1 MDAHSAPA
9 VAPDVMEHLPA
20 CGPRCVAHCLA
31 SPSRTADYTLAVQA
45 GGKVTSRRNR
55 QSSAP
60 RPAWTLAEGF
70 ADLATLILAR
80 GDVRA
85 HPSQADLRRKLRGAM
100 EAEAKPLLVMYG
112 FRFSLGNGALFSYQG
127 LPLCVRVED
136 VDKWRAMTAKPRRK
150 SR

>member
-1 MDAHSAPA
+1 MNAPA
-9 VAPDVMEHLPA
+9 VDPDVMEHLPA
-20 CGPRCVAHCLA
+20 CGPRCAAHCLA
-31 SPSRTADYTLAVQA
+31 SPSRTADYTLAIQA
-45 GGKVTSRRNR
+45 GGKVASRRNR

-112 FRFSLGNGALFSYQG
+112 FRFSLGNGALWSYQG

-136 VDKWRAMTAKPRRK
+136 VDKWRAMTVRPQKRR
-150 SR
+150 R

>member
-1 MDAHSAPA
+1 MDAQPAPA

-20 CGPRCVAHCLA
+20 CGPRCAPYCLA

-45 GGKVTSRRNR
+45 GGEVTSRRNR
-55 QSSAP
+55 QLSAP

-136 VDKWRAMTAKPRRK
+136 VDKWRALTAKPRRT
-150 SR
+150 R

>member
-1 MDAHSAPA
+1 MVALSANSQPGEGRVNAPA
-9 VAPDVMEHLPA
+9 VAPIIPRA
-20 CGPRCVAHCLA
+20 C
-31 SPSRTADYTLAVQA
+31 
-45 GGKVTSRRNR
+45 
-55 QSSAP
+55 
-60 RPAWTLAEGF
+60 

-85 HPSQADLRRKLRGAM
+85 HPTQADLRRKIRSAM

-136 VDKWRAMTAKPRRK
+136 VEKWNAMKAKPKRR
-150 SR
+150 RRV

>member
-1 MDAHSAPA
+1 MDAHPAPA

-20 CGPRCVAHCLA
+20 CGPRCAAHCLA
-31 SPSRTADYTLAVQA
+31 SPSRTADYTLAIQA

-80 GDVRA
+80 RDVRA

-112 FRFSLGNGALFSYQG
+112 FRFSLGNGALWSYQG

-136 VDKWRAMTAKPRRK
+136 VDKWRAMTARPRRK
-150 SR
+150 R

>member
-1 MDAHSAPA
+1 MSAMTAQP
-9 VAPDVMEHLPA
+9 APDVAPIIPRA
-20 CGPRCVAHCLA
+20 C
-31 SPSRTADYTLAVQA
+31 
-45 GGKVTSRRNR
+45 
-55 QSSAP
+55 
-60 RPAWTLAEGF
+60 

-112 FRFSLGNGALFSYQG
+112 FRFSLGAGALFSYQG

-136 VDKWRAMTAKPRRK
+136 VDRWNAMKAKPQKRR
-150 SR
+150 R

>member
-1 MDAHSAPA
+1 MDAHPAPA
-9 VAPDVMEHLPA
+9 VDPIIPRA
-20 CGPRCVAHCLA
+20 C
-31 SPSRTADYTLAVQA
+31 
-45 GGKVTSRRNR
+45 
-55 QSSAP
+55 
-60 RPAWTLAEGF
+60 

-100 EAEAKPLLVMYG
+100 EAEARPVVTAFG
-112 FRFSLGNGALFSYQG
+112 FRFSLGNGALWSYQG

>member
-1 MDAHSAPA
+1 MPAQPAPA
-9 VAPDVMEHLPA
+9 VAPVIPRA
-20 CGPRCVAHCLA
+20 C
-31 SPSRTADYTLAVQA
+31 
-45 GGKVTSRRNR
+45 
-55 QSSAP
+55 
-60 RPAWTLAEGF
+60 

-136 VDKWRAMTAKPRRK
+136 VDKWRAMTARPQKRR
-150 SR
+150 R

>member
-1 MDAHSAPA
+1 MPAQPAPA
-9 VAPDVMEHLPA
+9 VAPVIPRA
-20 CGPRCVAHCLA
+20 C
-31 SPSRTADYTLAVQA
+31 
-45 GGKVTSRRNR
+45 
-55 QSSAP
+55 
-60 RPAWTLAEGF
+60 

-85 HPSQADLRRKLRGAM
+85 HPSQADLRRKLRSAM

-136 VDKWRAMTAKPRRK
+136 VGQWRAMTARPQKRR
-150 SR
+150 R

>member
-1 MDAHSAPA
+1 MNAPA
-9 VAPDVMEHLPA
+9 VAPVISRA
-20 CGPRCVAHCLA
+20 C
-31 SPSRTADYTLAVQA
+31 
-45 GGKVTSRRNR
+45 
-55 QSSAP
+55 
-60 RPAWTLAEGF
+60 

-112 FRFSLGNGALFSYQG
+112 FRFSLGSGALFSYQG

-136 VDKWRAMTAKPRRK
+136 VDKWRAMTVRPQKRR
-150 SR
+150 R